1 MFKSKLLWANR
12 FVQIGAVIFT
22 FTFLSSCLPDRPKR
36 INPED
41 FFQSLENR
49 GLSVSQL
56 SPNQFGKIQSAVPG
70 YSCLGVYQTGDDI
83 WALFDLPA
91 GRAGGTSLF
100 SASNLNL
107 TIFSEKEIPKKLADC
122 LIGITPK
129 IGYEQMGIFAY
140 PLGAC
145 LLVAVFITL
154 ERLFSLRRGIT
165 FPRKVEK
172 ALLRGEFP
180 SKKWKRGSAAERIV
194 HVAVHEKASEDT
206 IRSYARLEMSAMERG
221 MFLLEVIVA
230 GAPLIGL
237 LGTVTGLVEV
247 FSNMPAGGIVDK
259 TLFSEGISLA
269 LLTTMAGLAIAL
281 PTLLFNSYL
290 QRVLDKRAAS
300 LDWLT
305 SRLIDAV
312 DRKGLPPEVIR

>member
-1 MFKSKLLWANR
+1 MFKSTLSWTTRFAQLW
-12 FVQIGAVIFT
+12 VVLFT
-22 FTFLSSCLPDRPKR
+22 FVVLTGCLPDRPKR

-41 FFQSLENR
+41 FFQSLENQ
-49 GLSVSQL
+49 GVSVSQV
-56 SPNQFGKIQSAVPG
+56 SPDEFSNLQSVVPG
-70 YSCLGVYQTGDDI
+70 DNCLGVYQTEGDI

-91 GRAGGTSLF
+91 GKVEDTNLF
-100 SASNLNL
+100 SVSNLNL
-107 TIFSEKEIPKKLADC
+107 TIFSEKEISKKVADC

-129 IGYEQMGIFAY
+129 IGYEQLGIFAY

-145 LLVAVFITL
+145 LFIAVFITL
-154 ERLFSLRRGIT
+154 ERLFSLRRGVT

-180 SKKWKRGSAAERIV
+180 DKKWKRGSAAERIV

-206 IRSYARLEMSAMERG
+206 IRAYARLEMSAMERG

-247 FSNMPAGGIVDK
+247 FSNMPAGGMVDK

-312 DRKGLPPEVIR
+312 DRKGIPPEVIR

>member
-12 FVQIGAVIFT
+12 FAQIGVVIFT
-22 FTFLSSCLPDRPKR
+22 FTFLSSCLPDRPNR

-41 FFQSLENR
+41 FFQSLKNQ
-49 GLSVSQL
+49 GVSVSQV
-56 SPNQFGKIQSAVPG
+56 SPVQFRKLQNVVPG
-70 YSCLGVYQTGDDI
+70 FSPLGVYQTEGDI
-83 WALFDLPA
+83 WALFDLPV
-91 GRAGGTSLF
+91 GKVEDTDLF
-100 SASNLNL
+100 SVSNLNL
-107 TIFSEKEIPKKLADC
+107 TIFSEKKTPKKVIDSLVG
-122 LIGITPK
+122 LTPK
-129 IGYEQMGIFAY
+129 IGYEELGIFAY
-140 PLGAC
+140 PLGTC
-145 LLVAVFITL
+145 LLISVFITL
-154 ERLFSLRRGIT
+154 ERIFSLRRGVT

-180 SKKWKRGSAAERIV
+180 DKKWKRGSAAERIV

-206 IRSYARLEMSAMERG
+206 IRAYARLEISAMERG

-247 FSNMPAGGIVDK
+247 FSNMPAGGMVDK

-290 QRVLDKRAAS
+290 QRVLDKRATS

>member
-1 MFKSKLLWANR
+1 MIHRLFSIFFKIFFIFLLS
-12 FVQIGAVIFT
+12 G
-22 FTFLSSCLPDRPKR
+22 CLPEQPDRIEPATFFEKLGEAGIFPKPL
-36 INPED
+36 IPEN
-41 FFQSLENR
+41 FPNLGNAITGF
-49 GLSVSQL
+49 
-56 SPNQFGKIQSAVPG
+56 SP
-70 YSCLGVYQTGDDI
+70 LGVYAHKNAQ
-83 WALFDLPA
+83 WALFDLPSNYSVK
-91 GRAGGTSLF
+91 TTLKHS
-100 SASNLNL
+100 SNLNL
-107 TIFSEKEIPKKLADC
+107 HIFSKTEVPDELTNSLKSLSPQ
-122 LIGITPK
+122 
-129 IGYEQMGIFAY
+129 IGYEQLGIFAY
-140 PLGAC
+140 PLGIC
-145 LLVAVFITL
+145 LVLSIFITL
-154 ERLFSLRRGIT
+154 ERIFSLRRGVT

-172 ALLRGEFP
+172 ALLQGEFP
-180 SKKWKRGSAAERIV
+180 DKKWKRGSAAERIV

-206 IRSYARLEMSAMERG
+206 IRAYARLEMSAMERG

-247 FSNMPAGGIVDK
+247 FSNMPAGGTVDK

-312 DRKGLPPEVIR
+312 DRKGMPPEVIR

>member
-1 MFKSKLLWANR
+1 MFKSILLRTNR
-12 FVQIGAVIFT
+12 FAHIGAIIFT
-22 FTFLSSCLPDRPKR
+22 FTFLSSCLPDPPNR

-41 FFQSLENR
+41 FFQSLENQ
-49 GLSVSQL
+49 GVSVSQL
-56 SPNQFGKIQSAVPG
+56 SPNQFGKIQNAVPG

-91 GRAGGTSLF
+91 GRTGDTNLF

-107 TIFSEKEIPKKLADC
+107 TIFSEKEIPPKVADC
-122 LIGITPK
+122 LVGITPK
-129 IGYEQMGIFAY
+129 IGYEQLGIFAY

-154 ERLFSLRRGIT
+154 EKLFSLRRGVT

-180 SKKWKRGSAAERIV
+180 DKKWKRGSAAERIV

-206 IRSYARLEMSAMERG
+206 IRAYARLEMSAMERG

-247 FSNMPAGGIVDK
+247 FSNMPAGGMVDK

-281 PTLLFNSYL
+281 PALLFNSYL
-290 QRVLDKRAAS
+290 QRALDKRAAS

-312 DRKGLPPEVIR
+312 DRKGIPPEVIR

>member
-12 FVQIGAVIFT
+12 FAQIGVVIFT
-22 FTFLSSCLPDRPKR
+22 FTFLSSCLPDRPNR

-41 FFQSLENR
+41 FFQSLKNQ
-49 GLSVSQL
+49 GVSVSQV
-56 SPNQFGKIQSAVPG
+56 SPVQFRKLQNVVPG
-70 YSCLGVYQTGDDI
+70 FSPLGVYQTEGDI
-83 WALFDLPA
+83 WALFDLPV
-91 GRAGGTSLF
+91 GKVEDTDLF
-100 SASNLNL
+100 SVSNLNL
-107 TIFSEKEIPKKLADC
+107 TIFSEKKTPQKVIDSLVG
-122 LIGITPK
+122 LTPK
-129 IGYEQMGIFAY
+129 IGYEELGIFAY
-140 PLGAC
+140 PLGTC
-145 LLVAVFITL
+145 LLISVFITL
-154 ERLFSLRRGIT
+154 ERIFSLRRGVT

-180 SKKWKRGSAAERIV
+180 DKKWKRGSTAERIV

-206 IRSYARLEMSAMERG
+206 IRAYARLEISAMERG

-247 FSNMPAGGIVDK
+247 FSNMPAGGMVDK

-290 QRVLDKRAAS
+290 QRVLDKRATS

>member
-1 MFKSKLLWANR
+1 MLESSARWITRSAQLGTA
-12 FVQIGAVIFT
+12 IFT
-22 FTFLSSCLPDRPKR
+22 FAFLSGCLSDRPTQ
-36 INPED
+36 INPKD
-41 FFQSLENR
+41 FFQSLENQ
-49 GLSVSQL
+49 GVSVSQL
-56 SPNQFGKIQSAVPG
+56 SPDQFSSLQRVVPRDN
-70 YSCLGVYQTGDDI
+70 CLGVYQTEEEV
-83 WALFDLPA
+83 WALYDLPVGKA
-91 GRAGGTSLF
+91 GDTDLF
-100 SASNLNL
+100 SVSNLNL
-107 TIFSEKEIPKKLADC
+107 TIYSEKEIPKKVADC
-122 LIGITPK
+122 LVGLTPK
-129 IGYEQMGIFAY
+129 IGYEQLGIFAY
-140 PLGAC
+140 PLCAC
-145 LLVAVFITL
+145 LLIAVFITL
-154 ERLFSLRRGIT
+154 ERFFSLRRGVT

-180 SKKWKRGSAAERIV
+180 DKKWKRGSAAERIV
-194 HVAVHEKASEDT
+194 HVAVHENASKDT
-206 IRSYARLEMSAMERG
+206 IRAYARLEVSAMERG

-247 FSNMPAGGIVDK
+247 FSNMPTGGTVDK

-312 DRKGLPPEVIR
+312 DRKGTPPEIIR

>member
-1 MFKSKLLWANR
+1 MFKSKLLRATR
-12 FVQIGAVIFT
+12 FAQIGTVIFT
-22 FTFLSSCLPDRPKR
+22 FAFLTGCLPERPKR

-41 FFQSLENR
+41 FFQALKGH
-49 GLSVSQL
+49 GLTVSPA
-56 SPNQFGKIQSAVPG
+56 SPDRFSNFQNIVSG
-70 YSCLGVYQTGDDI
+70 YAPLGIYQTDEDV
-83 WALFDLPA
+83 WALYDLPV
-91 GRAGGTSLF
+91 GQTEKTDLF
-100 SASNLNL
+100 MVSNLNL
-107 TIFSEKEIPKKLADC
+107 TIFSENKIPVKVADT
-122 LIGITPK
+122 LVGLSPR
-129 IGYEQMGIFAY
+129 IGYEQLGIFAY

-145 LLVAVFITL
+145 LLIAVFITL
-154 ERLFSLRRGIT
+154 ERLFSLRRGVT

-180 SKKWKRGSAAERIV
+180 DKKWKRGSAAERIV
-194 HVAVHEKASEDT
+194 HVAIHEKASEDT
-206 IRSYARLEMSAMERG
+206 IRAYARLEMSAMERG

-247 FSNMPAGGIVDK
+247 FSNMPAGGTVDK

-312 DRKGLPPEVIR
+312 DRKGTPPEIIR

>member
-1 MFKSKLLWANR
+1 MFKSAFLWTIR
-12 FVQIGAVIFT
+12 FAQLWVVLFT
-22 FTFLSSCLPDRPKR
+22 FAVLTGCLPDRPKR

-41 FFQSLENR
+41 FFQSLENQ
-49 GLSVSQL
+49 GVSVSQV
-56 SPNQFGKIQSAVPG
+56 SPVQFSNLQSVALG
-70 YSCLGVYQTGDDI
+70 DNCLGVYQTEGDI
-83 WALFDLPA
+83 WALFDLPV
-91 GRAGGTSLF
+91 GKVEDTDFF
-100 SASNLNL
+100 SVSNLNL
-107 TIFSEKEIPKKLADC
+107 TIFSEKEISKKVADC

-129 IGYEQMGIFAY
+129 IGYEQLGIFAY

-145 LLVAVFITL
+145 LFIAVFITL
-154 ERLFSLRRGIT
+154 ERLFSLRRGVT
-165 FPRKVEK
+165 FPRKVER

-180 SKKWKRGSAAERIV
+180 DKKWKRGSAAERIV

-206 IRSYARLEMSAMERG
+206 IRAYARLEMSAMERG

-237 LGTVTGLVEV
+237 LGTVTGLVDV
-247 FSNMPAGGIVDK
+247 FSNMPAGGMVDK
-259 TLFSEGISLA
+259 NLFSEGISLA

-312 DRKGLPPEVIR
+312 DRKGIPPEIIR

>member
-1 MFKSKLLWANR
+1 MFKSKVLRATR
-12 FVQIGAVIFT
+12 FAQIWLVIFT
-22 FTFLSSCLPDRPKR
+22 FISLSGCLPERPKR

-41 FFQSLENR
+41 FFQVLE
-49 GLSVSQL
+49 GQGSTVSQVSL
-56 SPNQFGKIQSAVPG
+56 DQFSNLQNIVAG
-70 YSCLGVYQTGDDI
+70 YAPLGIYKTEEDV

-91 GRAGGTSLF
+91 WKTVKTDLF
-100 SASNLNL
+100 TVSNLNL
-107 TIFSEKEIPKKLADC
+107 TIFSENEIPLKLSDA
-122 LIGITPK
+122 LIGLSPR
-129 IGYEQMGIFAY
+129 IGYEQLGIFAY

-145 LLVAVFITL
+145 LFIAVFITL
-154 ERLFSLRRGIT
+154 ERLFSLRCGVT

-180 SKKWKRGSAAERIV
+180 DKKWKRGSAAERIV

-206 IRSYARLEMSAMERG
+206 IRAYARLEMSAMERG

-247 FSNMPAGGIVDK
+247 FSNMPAGGTVDK

-312 DRKGLPPEVIR
+312 GRKGTPPEIIR

>member
-1 MFKSKLLWANR
+1 MFKSKLLWTNR
-12 FVQIGAVIFT
+12 FVQIGVVIFT
-22 FTFLSSCLPDRPKR
+22 FTFLSSCLPDRPNR

-41 FFQSLENR
+41 FFQSLETH
-49 GLSVSQL
+49 GVSVFQL
-56 SPNQFGKIQSAVPG
+56 SPSQFSEIQSVVPG
-70 YSCLGVYQTGDDI
+70 SNCLGVYQTEGDI

-91 GRAGGTSLF
+91 GKARDTDLF
-100 SASNLNL
+100 SVSNLNL
-107 TIFSEKEIPKKLADC
+107 TIFSEKKIPEKVADC

-129 IGYEQMGIFAY
+129 IGYEQLGIFAY

-145 LLVAVFITL
+145 LLISVFITL
-154 ERLFSLRRGIT
+154 ERLFSLRRGVT

-180 SKKWKRGSAAERIV
+180 DKKWKRGSAAERIV
-194 HVAVHEKASEDT
+194 HVAVNEKASEDT
-206 IRSYARLEMSAMERG
+206 IRAYSRLEMSAMERG

-247 FSNMPAGGIVDK
+247 FSNMPAGGMVDK

-281 PTLLFNSYL
+281 PSLLFNSYL

>member
-1 MFKSKLLWANR
+1 MFKSKLLWATR
-12 FVQIGAVIFT
+12 FSQIGIVIFT
-22 FTFLSSCLPDRPKR
+22 FAVLTGCLPDRPKR

-41 FFQSLENR
+41 FFQSLENQ
-49 GLSVSQL
+49 GVPVSQS
-56 SPNQFGKIQSAVPG
+56 SPDQFSNLQSVVPG
-70 YSCLGVYQTGDDI
+70 NHCLGVYQTDEEV
-83 WALFDLPA
+83 WALYDLPVGKA
-91 GRAGGTSLF
+91 GDTDLF
-100 SASNLNL
+100 SVSNLNL
-107 TIFSEKEIPKKLADC
+107 TIYSEKEIPKKVADC
-122 LIGITPK
+122 LVGLTPK
-129 IGYEQMGIFAY
+129 IGYEQLGIFAY
-140 PLGAC
+140 PLCAC
-145 LLVAVFITL
+145 LLIAVFITL
-154 ERLFSLRRGIT
+154 ERFFSLRRGVT

-180 SKKWKRGSAAERIV
+180 DKKWKRGSAAERIV
-194 HVAVHEKASEDT
+194 HVAVHENASKDT
-206 IRSYARLEMSAMERG
+206 IRAYARLEVSAMERG

-247 FSNMPAGGIVDK
+247 FSNMPTGGTVDK

-312 DRKGLPPEVIR
+312 DHKGAPPEIIR

>member
-1 MFKSKLLWANR
+1 MFNAKVLWTTR
-12 FVQIGAVIFT
+12 LTQIGTVFFALTVLT
-22 FTFLSSCLPDRPKR
+22 GCLPDRPKR

-41 FFQSLENR
+41 FFQSLEGQ
-49 GLSVSQL
+49 GLSVSQS
-56 SPNQFGKIQSAVPG
+56 SPDQFSNLRSVVPG
-70 YSCLGVYQTGDDI
+70 DHCLGVYQTEEEV
-83 WALFDLPA
+83 WALYDLP
-91 GRAGGTSLF
+91 GGKTRDTNF
-100 SASNLNL
+100 FAASNLNL
-107 TIFSEKEIPKKLADC
+107 TIFSENEIPVKVSDTLVG
-122 LIGITPK
+122 LSPR
-129 IGYEQMGIFAY
+129 IGYEQLGIFAY

-145 LLVAVFITL
+145 LLIAVFITL
-154 ERLFSLRRGIT
+154 ERLFSLRREVT

-180 SKKWKRGSAAERIV
+180 DKKWKRGSAAERIV

-206 IRSYARLEMSAMERG
+206 IRAYARLEMSAMERG

-237 LGTVTGLVEV
+237 LGTVTGLVDV
-247 FSNMPAGGIVDK
+247 FSNMPAGGTVDK

-290 QRVLDKRAAS
+290 QRVLDRRAAS

-312 DRKGLPPEVIR
+312 DRKGIPPEIIR

>member
-1 MFKSKLLWANR
+1 MFKAKLLWANR
-12 FVQIGAVIFT
+12 FAQILAVIFT
-22 FTFLSSCLPDRPKR
+22 FTFLSSCLPDSPKR

-41 FFQSLENR
+41 FFQSLETQ
-49 GLSVSQL
+49 GVSVSQL
-56 SPNQFGKIQSAVPG
+56 SPDQFTKLQNAVPG
-70 YSCLGVYQTGDDI
+70 YSSLGTYQSDKDVWT
-83 WALFDLPA
+83 LFDLPA
-91 GRAGGTSLF
+91 RKTGQTDLF
-100 SASNLNL
+100 SVSNLNL
-107 TIFSEKEIPKKLADC
+107 TIFSEKEIPLKVADC
-122 LIGITPK
+122 LVCLTPK
-129 IGYEQMGIFAY
+129 IGYEQLGIFAY

-145 LLVAVFITL
+145 LLIAVFITL
-154 ERLFSLRRGIT
+154 ERLFSLRRGVT

-180 SKKWKRGSAAERIV
+180 NKKWKRGSAAERIV

-206 IRSYARLEMSAMERG
+206 IRAYARLEMSAMERG

-247 FSNMPAGGIVDK
+247 FSNMPAGGTVDK

-312 DRKGLPPEVIR
+312 DHKGAPPEIIR

>member
-1 MFKSKLLWANR
+1 MFKAKVLWTTR
-12 FVQIGAVIFT
+12 FAQIGTVIFT
-22 FTFLSSCLPDRPKR
+22 FAFLTGCLPDGPKR

-41 FFQSLENR
+41 FFQSLE
-49 GLSVSQL
+49 GYGVTVSQVSL
-56 SPNQFGKIQSAVPG
+56 DQFSNIQNAVPG
-70 YSCLGVYQTGDDI
+70 YAPLGIYQTDEDV
-83 WALFDLPA
+83 WALYDLPA
-91 GRAGGTSLF
+91 GKTEKTDLF
-100 SASNLNL
+100 AVSNLNL
-107 TIFSEKEIPKKLADC
+107 TIFSENEIPVKVSDALVG
-122 LIGITPK
+122 LSPR
-129 IGYEQMGIFAY
+129 IGYEQLGIFAY
-140 PLGAC
+140 PLGTC
-145 LLVAVFITL
+145 LLIAVFITL
-154 ERLFSLRRGIT
+154 ERLFSLRRGVT

-206 IRSYARLEMSAMERG
+206 IRAYARLEMSAMERG

-247 FSNMPAGGIVDK
+247 FSNMPAGGTVDK

-290 QRVLDKRAAS
+290 QRVLDKRSAS

-305 SRLIDAV
+305 SRLIDAMG
-312 DRKGLPPEVIR
+312 RKGIPTEVIR